1 MSANDKHTRKPR
13 DLSYRLICG
22 MIIAVVVW
30 LLLTPFVPSVAMETM
45 KRFHLGSDSFALWSL
60 QQTVPSMYNFANQ
73 FHSSETP
80 PGFPIDVMSLDE
92 QEANDQDWRYIN
104 HYPSRRLTFADGRYD
119 LLRYSKNQWCQLKTT
134 YRGQSL
140 KTLIHAKP
148 VGRGQYEVVREEVL
162 VNEEGELAE
171 AAP

>member
-1 MSANDKHTRKPR
+1 
-13 DLSYRLICG
+13 
-22 MIIAVVVW
+22 
-30 LLLTPFVPSVAMETM
+30 
-45 KRFHLGSDSFALWSL
+45 
-60 QQTVPSMYNFANQ
+60 
-73 FHSSETP
+73 
-80 PGFPIDVMSLDE
+80 
-92 QEANDQDWRYIN
+92 
-104 HYPSRRLTFADGRYD
+104 LTFADGRYD